1 MTNTLGE
8 YYDIDLLHILITR
21 ARQLSKLMFDLLII
35 GMVKNKK
42 NALQVWF
49 VLLVLHA
56 TPLVGR

>member
-42 NALQVWF
+42 NALQV
-49 VLLVLHA
+49 
-56 TPLVGR
+56 